1 MERMPGFLSKVAEIG
16 GLTKKPLATKLFAIM
31 VLKKVFSVEWGDEQ
45 AKDLVWTYK
54 VYQVSF

>member
-1 MERMPGFLSKVAEIG
+1 LV
-16 GLTKKPLATKLFAIM
+16 FAIM

-54 VYQVSF
+54 VYQVSS